1 MCQACGHSSPRWL
14 GRCPGCQ
21 GWNTLVEER
30 VSAKPAAAGRQAVA
44 EAPEVNWL
52 DSVAEKDGVR
62 VSTGIKEF
70 DRVLGGGLVPGSFV
84 LLGGDPGA
92 GKSTLLLQAASR
104 LATVSP
110 PVLYVSAEESPVQV
124 RLRASRLGIGGEGLA
139 VLAATQVE
147 AIEEAVV
154 KLKPAAVIVDSIQT
168 IWSEAL
174 ATAPGSVAQVRE
186 CAGQLLRLAK
196 TGGTAVFVVCH
207 VTKDGTLAG
216 PKTLEHLA
224 DAVLEFDGDRHHV
237 YRILRSAKNRFGSTN
252 EIGVFE
258 MTGSGMR
265 EVEDLGSLFLP
276 PASDSLTGRAVAACM
291 EGSRPLLVE
300 IQALTGQA
308 NFGMPQRRAAG
319 IESNRLA
326 ILLAVLEKQLGLR
339 LSGADVFLNVAGG
352 LLIEEPA
359 ADLASAMAVVSSFRD
374 RPLARAVLMGEVGL
388 AGEVRP
394 VVNVER
400 RLEEAARLG
409 FSRCILP
416 EGNRKTLSSA
426 PAGVKTEGVSDLSQA
441 LEAVLC

>member
-1 MCQACGHSSPRWL
+1 MEEPVPGKQAAGS
-14 GRCPGCQ
+14 GRQ
-21 GWNTLVEER
+21 
-30 VSAKPAAAGRQAVA
+30 PAAAVHEIG
-44 EAPEVNWL
+44 WL
-52 DSVAEKDGVR
+52 DSIAEKDGER
-62 VSTGIKEF
+62 IRTGIKEF

-84 LLGGDPGA
+84 LLGGDPGS
-92 GKSTLLLQAASR
+92 GKSTLLLQAAAR
-104 LATVSP
+104 LAALFP

-124 RLRASRLGIGGEGLA
+124 RLRASRLGIEGGGLA

-147 AIEEAVV
+147 AIEEAVN
-154 KLKPAAVIVDSIQT
+154 KLKPAVVVVDSIQT

-196 TGGTAVFVVCH
+196 TSGTGIFVVCH

-237 YRILRSAKNRFGSTN
+237 YRILRSTKNRFGSTS

-265 EVEDLGSLFLP
+265 EVEELGQLFLP

-308 NFGMPQRRAAG
+308 SFGMPQRRAAG
-319 IESNRLA
+319 IEANRLA
-326 ILLAVLEKQLGLR
+326 ILLAVLEKQLGFR
-339 LSGADVFLNVAGG
+339 LSNVDVFVNVAGG

-409 FSRCILP
+409 FTRCILP
-416 EGNRKTLSSA
+416 EGNRKALTSVPGGIKA
-426 PAGVKTEGVSDLSQA
+426 EGVADLAQA
-441 LEAVLC
+441 LEVALC